1 MLQILT
7 ASNNLS
13 SNTPVI
19 ECKGKLMLAT
29 QHRQQLKQ
37 SRVTQPSPY
46 VSYYH
51 LNDKLEIC
59 LDGSTYGNDSRFV
72 HYMSRKHL
80 VGNQEKKPLKLNFR
94 RQLELSL
101 VGTRD

>member
-1 MLQILT
+1 MFFFLQILT

-13 SNTPVI
+13 PNTPVI

-59 LDGSTYGNDSRFV
+59 LDGNTYGNDSRFV
-72 HYMSRKHL
+72 HYRKHL
-80 VGNQEKKPLKLNFR
+80 VGNYEKKSQKLNYR
-94 RQLELSL
+94 CQLELSL
-101 VGTRD
+101 VGT